1 MNQSNDK
8 EIKENLLLNQM
19 KDAKKDLKSAQILL
33 KENKYRE
40 ASNCAYN
47 GIYHVIVAIHAL
59 DGNVYQGYN
68 NVFVDF
74 VKHYIKTGIFS
85 GKLWEK
91 IYKAGKI
98 HYASERD
105 ASYMVTREETE
116 EQIQTGEELIERLDI
131 RMKRKKDLNPS
142 KEQIYPYIY
151 SVEESSE
158 SFMEQVYASPKMEED
173 SDSEEPISS
182 MAIVYASPER
192 LNHVKDRKIFKK
204 D

>member
-1 MNQSNDK
+1 M
-8 EIKENLLLNQM
+8 
-19 KDAKKDLKSAQILL
+19 KKDLKSAQILL

-47 GIYHVIVAIHAL
+47 GIYHVILVIHIL
-59 DGNVYQGYN
+59 DGNVYKGYD

-85 GKLWEK
+85 SKLWEK

-98 HYASERD
+98 HYASEKD
-105 ASYMVTREETE
+105 ISYIVTREEVE
-116 EQIQTGEELIERLDI
+116 EQIRTGEELIEQLDI
-131 RMKRKKDLNPS
+131 RMKRKKELNPS
-142 KEQIYPYIY
+142 KEQRYPYIH

-158 SFMEQVYASPKMEED
+158 SFMEQVYASP
-173 SDSEEPISS
+173 
-182 MAIVYASPER
+182 ER
-192 LNHVKDRKIFKK
+192 LNRVKNRKIFKK